1 MPSMRSIRVAIALAL
16 VGGVFAVAPAQPSRA
31 SGPEGCVVTNP
42 ANPGFSNPCT
52 YTATT
57 IGGISGVGTF
67 KVTIKRGKKKIT
79 YTDKKGNQWGI
90 GVIKAGDTVTAQAV
104 SSGSVV
110 TVGNPCPAGIPG
122 AC

>member
-1 MPSMRSIRVAIALAL
+1 MRSIRVAIAFALAA
-16 VGGVFAVAPAQPSRA
+16 GVLAIAPAQQSSA
-31 SGPEGCVVTNP
+31 AGPEGCVVTNP
-42 ANPGFSNPCT
+42 ANPGFANPCT
-52 YTATT
+52 YKATT

-67 KVTIKRGKKKIT
+67 KVTIKRGRKKIT
-79 YTDKKGNQWGI
+79 YTDKQGNQWGI
-90 GVIKAGDTVTAQAV
+90 GVIKTGDTVTAQAV